1 MKKVIHVRHILVKHA
16 YEAEDLLKK
25 IKKPEDFSVLA
36 EKYSQCPS
44 SVNGG
49 DLGVIE
55 VHRLDFDFVEAAEN
69 LKPGQIS
76 KPVRTRFG
84 YHLIM
89 KVS

>member
-1 MKKVIHVRHILVKHA
+1 MKKTIHVRHILLKYA

-25 IKKPEDFSVLA
+25 IKKPEDFLDLA
-36 EKYSQCPS
+36 IKHSLCPS

-55 VHRLDFDFVEAAEN
+55 VHRLDPDFVEAAES
-69 LKPGQIS
+69 LERGQIS